1 MFNCHGSLHYE
12 DFKDSLA
19 MFPRK
24 KVICIK
30 KTQKF
35 GLVERRP
42 LQDETNRIVKDLDKT
57 FQEQYRTIFIKQ
69 FKKC

>member
-1 MFNCHGSLHYE
+1 
-12 DFKDSLA
+12 

-69 FKKC
+69 FKKS